1 MTRLA
6 ESRGPAKRLDLV
18 GLALVSLGLFALVFG
33 LVRGNAHGWSSPA
46 ELAELI
52 GGAALVVAFIA
63 WESRVAAP
71 MLPLQL
77 FTSRGF
83 SAVNAASLLMSLGM
97 FGSIF
102 LLAQFLQ
109 NVQGFDP
116 LAAGL
121 RTLPWT
127 AMPVLVAPLAGPL
140 SDRIGG
146 RPLLVTGLILQ
157 GAGIGWLGLELTVG
171 MSYGSML
178 VPFILS
184 GVGMGLFFVPVASV
198 VMGSVPADMQGVA
211 SGANNGIRELG
222 GVLGIAVLGA
232 IFSAR
237 GSFTSGQAFV
247 DGLHPALIVGG
258 AGVLVGAA
266 AAAFIPR
273 RARASVIDVDAEP
286 VLVPA

>member
-1 MTRLA
+1 MLSGKSRAGDADAVHAEARADAAIREVIGRFRVSLHGDVVGKAVAQACRAGRLA
-6 ESRGPAKRLDLV
+6 SII
-18 GLALVSLGLFALVFG
+18 
-33 LVRGNAHGWSSPA
+33 
-46 ELAELI
+46 I
-52 GGAALVVAFIA
+52 GYG
-63 WESRVAAP
+63 
-71 MLPLQL
+71 
-77 FTSRGF
+77 
-83 SAVNAASLLMSLGM
+83 
-97 FGSIF
+97 
-102 LLAQFLQ
+102 
-109 NVQGFDP
+109 P

-146 RPLLVTGLILQ
+146 RPLLVAGLVLQ
-157 GAGIGWLGLELTVG
+157 GVGIGWLGLALTEG
-171 MSYGSML
+171 MSYSSML
-178 VPFILS
+178 IPFILS

-211 SGANNGIRELG
+211 SGTNNGIRELG

-237 GSFTSGQAFV
+237 GGFTSGQSFV

-273 RARASVIDVDAEP
+273 RTRPVTPASASVEP